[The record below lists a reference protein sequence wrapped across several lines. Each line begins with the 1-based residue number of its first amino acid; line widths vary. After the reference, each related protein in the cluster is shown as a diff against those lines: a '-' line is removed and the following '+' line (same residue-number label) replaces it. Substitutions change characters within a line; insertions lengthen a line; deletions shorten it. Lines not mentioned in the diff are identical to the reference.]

1 MVDDV
6 TRARL
11 EALQWQSTLVG
22 ASALALCAIAGI
34 WSPGQFFRSYL
45 VAFLLWSGVPL
56 GCLAILM
63 VHYLVA
69 GGWGFLIRRPLES
82 GTRTFLVLGL
92 LAVPILFGIPFLYVW
107 SHADIV
113 ASDPLLQH
121 KHVYLNVPFFLART
135 VAYFAIWYALAKTLS
150 RSSEAQDRQASA
162 AATRRLYNVSGPG
175 LIVYGLTVTFAS
187 IDWAMSLEPGWFST
201 IYSAVFMM
209 GQALSALAFVTLI
222 LALLITTT
230 PLADLASEQHLLDLG
245 NMILAFVMLW
255 AYMAFSQ
262 FLIIWAGNLK
272 DEIGW
277 YIPRLRGGWQW
288 VGLALAAGHFA
299 LPFLALLSRDL
310 KQRVRY
316 LAYLSAWLLII
327 RFVDMVWNVNPA
339 FDRSVFR
346 FHWMDPLAAIGVGG
360 IWVGAFLSELK
371 KRPILPLHDPD
382 LPVALAEGVR

>member
-1 MVDDV
+1 MVDNV
-6 TRARL
+6 TRAQL
-11 EALQWQSTLVG
+11 ETLQWRSMVVGGIALV
-22 ASALALCAIAGI
+22 LCAIAGI

-69 GGWGFLIRRPLES
+69 GGWGFLIRRALES
-82 GTRTFLVLGL
+82 GTRTFLVVGL
-92 LAVPILFGIPFLYVW
+92 LAVPVLLGIPFLYVW
-107 SHADIV
+107 SHADVV

-121 KHVYLNVPFFLART
+121 KHVFLNVPFFLART

-150 RSSEAQDRQASA
+150 RSSEAQDRTADNRYTKNMRVLA
-162 AATRRLYNVSGPG
+162 GPG
-175 LIVYGLTVTFAS
+175 MVALIFTVTFAS
-187 IDWAMSLEPGWFST
+187 IDWYMSLEPEWFST

-222 LALLITTT
+222 LALLINTT

-262 FLIIWAGNLK
+262 FLIIWAGNLQ

-277 YIPRLRGGWQW
+277 YVHRLRGGWQW
-288 VGLALAAGHFA
+288 IGLALAAGHFA
-299 LPFLALLSRDL
+299 LPFLALLSRDVT
-310 KQRVRY
+310 QRVRY

-360 IWVGAFLSELK
+360 VWVAAFLSELK

-382 LPVALAEGVR
+382 LPGALAEGVR

>member
-1 MVDDV
+1 MVDSV
-6 TRARL
+6 TRAQL
-11 EALQWQSTLVG
+11 DALQWQATLVG
-22 ASALALCAIAGI
+22 AIALALCAIAGI
-34 WSPGQFFRSYL
+34 WAPGQFFRSYL

-56 GCLAILM
+56 GGLAVLM

-69 GGWGFLIRRPLES
+69 GGWGFLIRRALES
-82 GTRTFLVLGL
+82 ATRTFLVLGL

-107 SHADIV
+107 SHADTV
-113 ASDPLLQH
+113 ASSPLLQH
-121 KHVYLNVPFFLART
+121 KQVYLNVPFFLART
-135 VAYFAIWYALAKTLS
+135 VAYFAIWFWLAKALN
-150 RSSEAQDRQASA
+150 RSSEAQDRRGGPD
-162 AATRRLYNVSGPG
+162 ATRRLYNLSGPG

-187 IDWAMSLEPGWFST
+187 IDWAMSLEPEWFST
-201 IYSAVFMM
+201 IYSPVFMM
-209 GQALSALAFVTLI
+209 GQALTALAFVTLI

-277 YIPRLRGGWQW
+277 YIHRLRGGWQW
-288 VGLALAAGHFA
+288 LGLALAAGHFA
-299 LPFLALLSRDL
+299 LPFLALLSRDV
-310 KQRVRY
+310 KRRVRY
-316 LAYLSAWLLII
+316 LAYLSGWLLII
-327 RFVDMVWNVNPA
+327 RFLDMVWNVNPA

-360 IWVGAFLSELK
+360 VWVAAFLSELK

-382 LPVALAEGVR
+382 LPGALAEGLQ